1 MCLAKLELVYSAY
14 DVILSYFSILEAA
27 EHF

>member
-1 MCLAKLELVYSAY
+1 MCLAKLELVYSVY
-14 DVILSYFSILEAA
+14 DVILSYFSILEAD